1 MSATFNSLPVWAPT
15 SKSKPPQGVWS
26 SLGSALLI
34 ELGVVGAVMVWVLLH
49 PPQELEQVIPLV
61 MSMLQEP
68 KVDKPLPPKPPE
80 VKPLPVPAKVALAP
94 PKLQAQVAP
103 LTPEVRPVQE
113 VAPPVV
119 AQPTAFSTPAVA
131 SAPSTPPTTV
141 VIPPAP
147 AVDPALAYNFKL
159 AAAVQAAFVVPGPAS
174 ALGFKG
180 RARVEFHLR
189 DGVASNAKIIQP
201 SGLGAVDRAALKAVE
216 AAAFPTPPPAL
227 AGKDGVYQIWVA
239 CF

>member
-1 MSATFNSLPVWAPT
+1 MGMWAPT
-15 SKSKPPQGVWS
+15 SKSKPAQGVWS
-26 SLGSALLI
+26 SLGKALLI
-34 ELGVVGAVMVWVLLH
+34 ELGVVAAVMVWVLMH

-68 KVDKPLPPKPPE
+68 LVDKPLPPKPPE
-80 VKPLPVPAKVALAP
+80 VKPPPVPAKVALAP
-94 PKLQAQVAP
+94 PKAQTPV
-103 LTPEVRPVQE
+103 TPEVRPVQDI
-113 VAPPVV
+113 APPMV
-119 AQPTAFSTPAVA
+119 AQPTAFSSPVVAAAPSPPPPAVV
-131 SAPSTPPTTV
+131 S
-141 VIPPAP
+141 PPAP

-189 DGVASNAKIIQP
+189 DGVASNAKVIQP
-201 SGLGAVDRAALKAVE
+201 SGLGAVDRAAIKAVE
-216 AAAFPTPPPAL
+216 AAAFPAPPPAL

-239 CF
+239 CY

>member
-1 MSATFNSLPVWAPT
+1 MSVTLNSLPVWVPT
-15 SKSKPPQGVWS
+15 SKSTPAKGLWT

-34 ELGVVGAVMVWVLLH
+34 ELGLVGAVLVWVVMH

-61 MSMLQEP
+61 MSMLEEP
-68 KVDKPLPPKPPE
+68 KAEKPLPPKLPE
-80 VKPLPVPAKVALAP
+80 IKSPPVPAKVVP
-94 PKLQAQVAP
+94 MPVKPQTPVA
-103 LTPEVRPVQE
+103 PEVRPVPE
-113 VAPPVV
+113 VTPPVV
-119 AQPTAFSTPAVA
+119 PHVNAFSTPVA
-131 SAPSTPPTTV
+131 AATPPAPPPPPSAV
-141 VIPPAP
+141 SPPAP
-147 AVDPALAYNFKL
+147 AVDPALAYNMKL

-189 DGVASNAKIIQP
+189 DGVASNAKIIQA

-216 AAAFPTPPPAL
+216 LASFPVPPPAL

>member
-1 MSATFNSLPVWAPT
+1 VWAPT
-15 SKSKPPQGVWS
+15 SKNKPPQGVWS

-34 ELGVVGAVMVWVLLH
+34 ELGVVGAVMVWVVMH

-61 MSMLQEP
+61 MSMLEEP
-68 KVDKPLPPKPPE
+68 KVEKPLPPKPPE
-80 VKPLPVPAKVALAP
+80 IKPPPVQAKVVP
-94 PKLQAQVAP
+94 TPIKPQMPVS
-103 LTPEVRPVQE
+103 PEVRPVQE
-113 VAPPVV
+113 VTPPVV
-119 AQPTAFSTPAVA
+119 AQANAFSTPVVA
-131 SAPSTPPTTV
+131 ASPPAPPPPPPV
-141 VIPPAP
+141 VSPSAP
-147 AVDPALAYNFKL
+147 AVDPALAYNQKL

-216 AAAFPTPPPAL
+216 VAAFPAPPAAL
-227 AGKDGVYQIWVA
+227 AGKEGVYQIWVA